1 MKNNQIKNQKIET
14 PSSFKKQNKNTN
26 TLSIK
31 KTAAYTTSENTT
43 NQKYWKKQML
53 DKNQYPNTPSI
64 PNKYY
69 HNNNFLIKTR
79 SYSKPISPKN
89 KTLRL
94 LSYPKGKKN
103 NDSKNIDKKKFLP
116 TPRSLFESSFRTS
129 KDNNK
134 SKICNLSY
142 IPVRNSRNNN
152 NKESTMKNNINLLK
166 KNVNIKKCFL
176 NNLNNNLNN
185 NKYII
190 AKNINNVN
198 NDSIC
203 NCFIHTIIY
212 KKNDSKNSN
221 STFFNDLIEN
231 STNFNSINNEYHN
244 NNINSYNN
252 SIDNNSN
259 QKNIYKN
266 SKDFHDSNEIH
277 NLFQLKNNRNNKSEN
292 KQQLNN
298 NNGIKGTNNLYHSI
312 NNHNCYSSS
321 CCKLEKKN
329 NNIFIAK
336 SNNEKKFLE
345 TKKNII
351 KLYYEKNAGIFN
363 NKAQSSIYHKKILK
377 NKNNEKILNKT
388 PNKTYEAENLRIKNR
403 AKTISRDFLIK
414 YNGINLRGSQNL
426 SYIQKEDNKGII
438 NYNKN
443 KKTIILSKNTNINK
457 KEANKIQKNNNNSY
471 NSPIKNN
478 KIIFNKYS
486 NHIKTKLIPSLKDNK
501 KNNNIKII
509 NHRFKNRIKIK
520 LFVNKKPKTFLKIKR
535 RKTLDIDL
543 LTRKIKKECDI
554 CHKIIDSHLFKIH
567 YNSHPSKIFTWLY
580 LGSFA
585 NACDIKELKF
595 NGINKILNCAIEC
608 HNTKLPRDIEEM
620 HLYIKDSE
628 KFNIF
633 DYFEKA
639 NNYIN
644 KCKLEG
650 GKLLVHCKFG
660 ISRSA
665 SFIIAYLIK
674 YNNFTTDNAL
684 LFLQRKRNKIKPNQG
699 FMNQLYQYEKYLK
712 NKTI

>member
-1 MKNNQIKNQKIET
+1 MNNKQNKNQKIET

-31 KTAAYTTSENTT
+31 KTAAYTTSENSM
-43 NQKYWKKQML
+43 NQKNWKKQMF
-53 DKNQYPNTPSI
+53 DKYRYPNTPNI

-69 HNNNFLIKTR
+69 HNNNFLNKAR

-89 KTLRL
+89 KTLKL
-94 LSYPKGKKN
+94 LSYSKEKN
-103 NDSKNIDKKKFLP
+103 NNNSKNIDKKKFLP
-116 TPRSLFESSFRTS
+116 TPRSLFESSFRTN
-129 KDNNK
+129 KDINK
-134 SKICNLSY
+134 SKISNLSF
-142 IPVRNSRNNN
+142 IPIRNNLNN
-152 NKESTMKNNINLLK
+152 NKDSTKKNNINLLK

-176 NNLNNNLNN
+176 NNLNKNLNN
-185 NKYII
+185 NKYAIMT
-190 AKNINNVN
+190 KNMNNINN
-198 NDSIC
+198 DIIC
-203 NCFIHTIIY
+203 NCLIHTIIY
-212 KKNDSKNSN
+212 KKNDSKNNN
-221 STFFNDLIEN
+221 STFFNDFIEN
-231 STNFNSINNEYHN
+231 STNFNTINNEYYN
-244 NNINSYNN
+244 NNINNYNN
-252 SIDNNSN
+252 SIDNCSN
-259 QKNIYKN
+259 HKNIYIN
-266 SKDFHDSNEIH
+266 SKEFHDSNEIH
-277 NLFQLKNNRNNKSEN
+277 NLFQLKNNRKNKSEN
-292 KQQLNN
+292 KQQLNSN
-298 NNGIKGTNNLYHSI
+298 SGIKETNNLHI
-312 NNHNCYSSS
+312 KNNHNCYSSS
-321 CCKLEKKN
+321 CCKSKKNNN
-329 NNIFIAK
+329 NNIFISK
-336 SNNEKKFLE
+336 SNNENKFLE
-345 TKKNII
+345 TRKNII
-351 KLYYEKNAGIFN
+351 KLYYEKNSELFN
-363 NKAQSSIYHKKILK
+363 NKAQSSIYHKKNLK
-377 NKNNEKILNKT
+377 NKKYEQILNKT
-388 PNKTYEAENLRIKNR
+388 PNRTYEAENLRIKNR

-426 SYIQKEDNKGII
+426 SYIQKDNSKSII

-443 KKTIILSKNTNINK
+443 KKSVILSKNNIINKRETNI
-457 KEANKIQKNNNNSY
+457 IQKNNNNSY
-471 NSPIKNN
+471 NSPKKNN
-478 KIIFNKYS
+478 KIIFNKYLK
-486 NHIKTKLIPSLKDNK
+486 NVKTKLIPSFKDNK
-501 KNNNIKII
+501 INNNIKII

-580 LGSFA
+580 LGSFV

-628 KFNIF
+628 KFNIY

-639 NNYIN
+639 NDYIN